1 MGKWEFYR
9 KGYVRLRFW
18 GEDPE
23 RFLNLCA
30 YHKVPVWNLVSREK
44 MYEMNTSVEGFRR
57 LKGICRKS
65 RVKIKIIGK
74 HGLPFFFYRN
84 KKRKA
89 FFLGFFLGL
98 GILFLLSR
106 HIWNIHVEG
115 NVYNSTQTILNYLEE
130 LNVRHGVLK
139 KDLDCSYIA
148 AQMREKF
155 PDITWV
161 SAKISGS
168 RLILEIKE
176 NGALEK
182 SKEAENTVP
191 VDLTA
196 QTSGTIVSMV
206 TRQGTPLKRQ
216 GDTCAAGE
224 VLVSGRLDIKND
236 SGEIIRYE
244 YTQADGDIY
253 IQHDL
258 EYYQEFSMDYEKPV
272 YTGEKKKGLLL
283 QLGDYYL
290 RMKGKSPWEDY
301 DRVTSLHQIKVTE
314 NFKLPV
320 YYGSVTD
327 YAYEKRTFT
336 YSEPEARQKAE
347 ENLNRLLESLE
358 EKGVQISGNHVKIEI
373 QGKTC
378 TARGTLTVIEKN
390 EQKTL
395 TEILE
400 QPTERNMQENE

>member
-1 MGKWEFYR
+1 M
-9 KGYVRLRFW
+9 
-18 GEDPE
+18 
-23 RFLNLCA
+23 
-30 YHKVPVWNLVSREK
+30 
-44 MYEMNTSVEGFRR
+44 
-57 LKGICRKS
+57 
-65 RVKIKIIGK
+65 
-74 HGLPFFFYRN
+74 
-84 KKRKA
+84 
-89 FFLGFFLGL
+89 
-98 GILFLLSR
+98 
-106 HIWNIHVEG
+106 EG

-130 LNVRHGVLK
+130 LDVRHGVLK

-176 NGALEK
+176 NGALEE

-236 SGEIIRYE
+236 SGEIIGYE

-290 RMKGKSPWEDY
+290 RLEGKSPWEDY

-336 YSEPEARQKAE
+336 YSESEARQKAE

>member
-1 MGKWEFYR
+1 MQKLESYR
-9 KGYVRLRFW
+9 KGYVRIRFW
-18 GEDPE
+18 GESPE

-30 YHKVPVWNLVSREK
+30 YQKIPVWNLVSRDNA
-44 MYEMNTSVEGFRR
+44 YEMNMTVEGFRHIR
-57 LKGICRKS
+57 GICRKS
-65 RVKIKIIGK
+65 HVKIKIIGK
-74 HGLPFFFYRN
+74 YGLPFFFYRN

-98 GILFLLSR
+98 GLLFLLSR

-130 LNVRHGVLK
+130 LDVRHGVLK

-176 NGALEK
+176 NGALEEA
-182 SKEAENTVP
+182 KEKEETVP

-206 TRQGTPLKRQ
+206 TRQGTPLKKQ

-224 VLVSGRLDIKND
+224 ILVSGRLDIKND
-236 SGEIIRYE
+236 SGEIIGYE

-272 YTGEKKKGLLL
+272 YTGEKKKGILFQLGGYYL
-283 QLGDYYL
+283 QL
-290 RMKGKSPWEDY
+290 KGRSPWENY
-301 DRVTSLHQIKVTE
+301 DRVTSLHQIKLTE

-320 YYGSVTD
+320 YYGTVTD
-327 YAYEKRTFT
+327 HAYEKQNFT
-336 YSEPEARQKAE
+336 YSEEEARQKAE

-358 EKGVQISGNHVKIEI
+358 EKGVQISGNHVKIGI

-400 QPTERNMQENE
+400 QPTERNIQENE

>member
-1 MGKWEFYR
+1 MQKLESYR
-9 KGYVRLRFW
+9 KGYVRIRFW
-18 GEDPE
+18 GESPE

-30 YHKVPVWNLVSREK
+30 YHKIPVWNLVSRDNA
-44 MYEMNTSVEGFRR
+44 YEMNMTVEGFRHIR
-57 LKGICRKS
+57 GICRKS
-65 RVKIKIIGK
+65 HVKIKIIGK
-74 HGLPFFFYRN
+74 YGLPFFFYRN

-98 GILFLLSR
+98 CLLFLLSR

-115 NVYNSTQTILNYLEE
+115 NVYNSTQSILNYLEE

-139 KDLDCSYIA
+139 KNLDCSYIA
-148 AQMREKF
+148 ARMREEF

-176 NGALEK
+176 NGSLE
-182 SKEAENTVP
+182 ERETGEGGP

-196 QTSGTIVSMV
+196 QTEGIIVSMV
-206 TRQGTPLKRQ
+206 TRKGTPLKKQ
-216 GDTCAAGE
+216 GDTCTAGE
-224 VLVSGRLDIKND
+224 ILVSGRLDIKND
-236 SGEIIRYE
+236 SGEIIGYE
-244 YTQADGDIY
+244 YTQADADIY

-258 EYYQEFSMDYEKPV
+258 EYYQEFSMDYKEPV
-272 YTGEKKKGLLL
+272 YTGEQRKGILL
-283 QLGDYYL
+283 QVGDYYL
-290 RMKGKSPWEDY
+290 RLKRKSAWEDY
-301 DRVTSLHQIKVTE
+301 DTVTELKQVKLTE
-314 NFKLPV
+314 NFRLPV

-327 YAYEKRTFT
+327 YAYEEKTFT
-336 YSEPEARQKAE
+336 YSQTEAREKAQE
-347 ENLNRLLESLE
+347 DLNSLLRTLE
-358 EKGVQISGNHVKIEI
+358 EKGVQISENHVKIGP

-400 QPTERNMQENE
+400 QPTERNTQENE

>member
-1 MGKWEFYR
+1 M
-9 KGYVRLRFW
+9 
-18 GEDPE
+18 
-23 RFLNLCA
+23 
-30 YHKVPVWNLVSREK
+30 
-44 MYEMNTSVEGFRR
+44 
-57 LKGICRKS
+57 
-65 RVKIKIIGK
+65 
-74 HGLPFFFYRN
+74 
-84 KKRKA
+84 
-89 FFLGFFLGL
+89 
-98 GILFLLSR
+98 
-106 HIWNIHVEG
+106 
-115 NVYNSTQTILNYLEE
+115 
-130 LNVRHGVLK
+130 
-139 KDLDCSYIA
+139 
-148 AQMREKF
+148 
-155 PDITWV
+155 
-161 SAKISGS
+161 
-168 RLILEIKE
+168 
-176 NGALEK
+176 
-182 SKEAENTVP
+182 P

-236 SGEIIRYE
+236 SGEIIGYE

-290 RMKGKSPWEDY
+290 RLKGKSPWEDY

-336 YSEPEARQKAE
+336 YSESEARQKAE

>member
-18 GEDPE
+18 GESPE

-30 YHKVPVWNLVSREK
+30 YHRIPVWNLISIDK
-44 MYEMNTSVEGFRR
+44 AYEMNTTVEGFRR

-65 RVKIKIIGK
+65 RVQIKIIGK
-74 HGLPFFFYRN
+74 YGLPFFFYRN

-98 GILFLLSR
+98 GLLFLLSR

>member
-18 GEDPE
+18 GENPE

-30 YHKVPVWNLVSREK
+30 YHRIPVWNLISIDK
-44 MYEMNTSVEGFRR
+44 AYEMNTTVEGFRR
-57 LKGICRKS
+57 LSGICRKS

-74 HGLPFFFYRN
+74 YGLPFFFYRN

-98 GILFLLSR
+98 GLLFLLSR

-130 LNVRHGVLK
+130 LDVRHGVLK

-176 NGALEK
+176 NGALEEA
-182 SKEAENTVP
+182 KEKEETVP

-206 TRQGTPLKRQ
+206 TRQGTPLKKQ
-216 GDTCAAGE
+216 GDTCTAGE
-224 VLVSGRLDIKND
+224 ILVSGRLDIKND
-236 SGEIIRYE
+236 SGEIIGYE

-258 EYYQEFSMDYEKPV
+258 EYYQEFPMDYEKPV
-272 YTGEKKKGLLL
+272 YTGEKKRGVLFQLGGYYL
-283 QLGDYYL
+283 QL
-290 RMKGKSPWEDY
+290 KGRSPWKDY
-301 DRVTSLHQIKVTE
+301 DRVTSLHQIKLTE

-320 YYGSVTD
+320 YYGTVTD
-327 YAYEKRTFT
+327 HAYEKQLFT
-336 YSEPEARQKAE
+336 YSEEEARQKAE

-358 EKGVQISGNHVKIEI
+358 EKGVQISGNHVKIGI

-400 QPTERNMQENE
+400 QPTERNIQENE

>member
-130 LNVRHGVLK
+130 LDVRHGVLK

-236 SGEIIRYE
+236 RGEIIGYE

-290 RMKGKSPWEDY
+290 RLEGKSPWEDY

-327 YAYEKRTFT
+327 YAYEERTFT
-336 YSEPEARQKAE
+336 YSESEARQKAE

>member
-57 LKGICRKS
+57 LKRICRKS

-130 LNVRHGVLK
+130 LDVRHGVLK

-148 AQMREKF
+148 AQMREEF

-176 NGALEK
+176 NGALEE

-236 SGEIIRYE
+236 SGEIIGYE

-290 RMKGKSPWEDY
+290 RLEGKSPWEDY

-336 YSEPEARQKAE
+336 YSESEARQKAE

>member
-1 MGKWEFYR
+1 MNRLIRFL
-9 KGYVRLRFW
+9 KGYVRIRLMSR
-18 GEDPE
+18 DPE

-30 YHKVPVWNLVSREK
+30 YHRIPVWNLISIDK
-44 MYEMNTSVEGFRR
+44 AYEMNTTVEGFRR

-65 RVKIKIIGK
+65 RVQIKIIGK
-74 HGLPFFFYRN
+74 YGLPFFFYRN

-98 GILFLLSR
+98 GLLFLLSR

-347 ENLNRLLESLE
+347 ENLNRLLVSLE
-358 EKGVQISGNHVKIEI
+358 EKGVQISVNHVKIEI

>member
-130 LNVRHGVLK
+130 LDVRHGVLK

-148 AQMREKF
+148 AQMREEF

-176 NGALEK
+176 NGALEE

-236 SGEIIRYE
+236 SGEIIGYE

-290 RMKGKSPWEDY
+290 RLKGKSPWEDY

-336 YSEPEARQKAE
+336 YSESEARQKAE

>member
-18 GEDPE
+18 GENPE

-30 YHKVPVWNLVSREK
+30 YHKIPVWKLISIDK
-44 MYEMNTSVEGFRR
+44 AYEMNTTVEGFRR
-57 LKGICRKS
+57 LGGICRKS
-65 RVKIKIIGK
+65 RVKVKIIGK
-74 HGLPFFFYRN
+74 YGLPFFFYRN

-98 GILFLLSR
+98 GLLFLLSG

-115 NVYNSTQTILNYLEE
+115 NVYNSTQMILNYLEE
-130 LNVRHGVLK
+130 LDVRHGALK
-139 KDLDCSYIA
+139 KDLDCAYIA
-148 AQMREKF
+148 ARMREEF

-161 SAKISGS
+161 SVKISGS

-176 NGALEK
+176 NGTLE
-182 SKEAENTVP
+182 EPEEEETVP
-191 VDLTA
+191 LDLTA
-196 QTSGTIVSMV
+196 RTTGTIVSMV
-206 TRQGTPLKRQ
+206 TRRGTPLKKQ
-216 GDTCAAGE
+216 GDTCTAGE
-224 VLVSGRLDIKND
+224 ILVSGRLDIKND
-236 SGEIIRYE
+236 SGEIIGYE

-253 IQHDL
+253 IRHDL

-272 YTGEKKKGLLL
+272 YTGVKKKGILFQLGGWYL
-283 QLGDYYL
+283 QL
-290 RMKGKSPWEDY
+290 KGKSPRESY
-301 DRVTSLHQIKVTE
+301 DRVTSLCQIKLTE

-320 YYGSVTD
+320 YYGTVTE
-327 YAYEKRTFT
+327 YVYEKQTFT
-336 YSEPEARQKAE
+336 YTQEEARQKAE
-347 ENLNRLLESLE
+347 EDLGRLLESLE
-358 EKGVQISGNHVKIEI
+358 EKGVQISGNHVKIGI

-400 QPTERNMQENE
+400 QPTERNRQEDE

>member
-18 GEDPE
+18 GESPE

-30 YHKVPVWNLVSREK
+30 YHRIPVWNLISIDK
-44 MYEMNTSVEGFRR
+44 AYEMNTTVEGFRR

-65 RVKIKIIGK
+65 RVQIKIIGK
-74 HGLPFFFYRN
+74 YGLPFFFYRN

-98 GILFLLSR
+98 GLLFLLSR

-336 YSEPEARQKAE
+336 YSESEARQKAE

>member
-1 MGKWEFYR
+1 MQKLESFR
-9 KGYVRLRFW
+9 KGYVRVRFW
-18 GEDPE
+18 GESPE

-30 YHKVPVWNLVSREK
+30 YHKIPVWNLVSRDNA
-44 MYEMNTSVEGFRR
+44 YEMNMTVEGFRHIR
-57 LKGICRKS
+57 GICRKS
-65 RVKIKIIGK
+65 HVKIKIIGK
-74 HGLPFFFYRN
+74 YGLPFFFYRN

-98 GILFLLSR
+98 GLLFLLSR

-130 LNVRHGVLK
+130 LDVRHGVLK

-176 NGALEK
+176 NGALEE

-236 SGEIIRYE
+236 SGEIIGYE

-290 RMKGKSPWEDY
+290 RLEGKSPWEDY

-336 YSEPEARQKAE
+336 YSESEARQKAE

>member
-9 KGYVRLRFW
+9 KGYIRLQFW
-18 GEDPE
+18 GENPE

-30 YHKVPVWNLVSREK
+30 YHKIPVWNLISRDK
-44 MYEMNTSVEGFRR
+44 IYEMNTTLEGFRR

-65 RVKIKIIGK
+65 HVKIKIIGK
-74 HGLPFFFYRN
+74 YGLPFFFYRN

-98 GILFLLSR
+98 GLLFFLSR

-115 NVYNSTQTILNYLEE
+115 NVYNSTQSILNYLEE
-130 LNVRHGVLK
+130 LDVRHGVLK
-139 KDLDCSYIA
+139 KDLDCAYIA
-148 AQMREKF
+148 ARMREEF

-161 SAKISGS
+161 SARISGS

-176 NGALEK
+176 NKALEEPK
-182 SKEAENTVP
+182 VTEGVP
-191 VDLTA
+191 LDLTA

-206 TRQGTPLKRQ
+206 TRQGTPMKKQ
-216 GDTCAAGE
+216 GDSCIAGE
-224 VLVSGRLDIKND
+224 VLISGRLDIKND
-236 SGEIIRYE
+236 NGEIIGYE

-258 EYYQEFSMDYEKPV
+258 EYYHEFSMDYEKPV
-272 YTGEKKKGLLL
+272 YTGKKKQGFLL
-283 QLGDYYL
+283 QIGKYYL
-290 RMKGKSPWEDY
+290 RLKGKSPWENY
-301 DRVTSLHQIKVTE
+301 DRVTSLHQVKLTE
-314 NFKLPV
+314 NFKLPL
-320 YYGSVTD
+320 YYGRVTD
-327 YAYEKRTFT
+327 YAYKKRIFT
-336 YSEPEARQKAE
+336 YSSEEAIEKAE
-347 ENLNRLLESLE
+347 ANLNLLLESLK
-358 EKGVQISGNHVKIEI
+358 EKGVQISENHVKIGI
-373 QGKTC
+373 QDQIC

-400 QPTERNMQENE
+400 QPMERNIQENE

>member
-130 LNVRHGVLK
+130 LDVRHGVLK

-148 AQMREKF
+148 AQMREEF

-176 NGALEK
+176 NGALEE

-236 SGEIIRYE
+236 SGEIIGYE

-290 RMKGKSPWEDY
+290 RLEGKSPWEDY

-336 YSEPEARQKAE
+336 YSESEARQKAE

>member
-18 GEDPE
+18 GESPE

-30 YHKVPVWNLVSREK
+30 YHRIPVWNLISIDK
-44 MYEMNTSVEGFRR
+44 AYEMNTTVEGFRR

-65 RVKIKIIGK
+65 RVQIKIIGK
-74 HGLPFFFYRN
+74 YGLPFFFYRN

-98 GILFLLSR
+98 GLLFLLSR

-176 NGALEK
+176 NGALEE

-236 SGEIIRYE
+236 SGEIIGYE

>member
-18 GEDPE
+18 GESPE

-30 YHKVPVWNLVSREK
+30 YHRIPVWNLISIDK
-44 MYEMNTSVEGFRR
+44 AYEMNTTVEGFRR

-65 RVKIKIIGK
+65 RVQIKIIGK
-74 HGLPFFFYRN
+74 YGLPFFFYRN

-98 GILFLLSR
+98 GLLFLLSR

-176 NGALEK
+176 NGALEE

>member
-130 LNVRHGVLK
+130 LDVRHGVLK

-176 NGALEK
+176 NGALEE

-236 SGEIIRYE
+236 SGEIIGYE

-253 IQHDL
+253 IQHNL

-272 YTGEKKKGLLL
+272 YTGEEKKGLLL

-290 RMKGKSPWEDY
+290 RLEGKSPWEDY

-336 YSEPEARQKAE
+336 YSESEARQKAE

>member
-18 GEDPE
+18 GESPE

-30 YHKVPVWNLVSREK
+30 YHRIPVWNLISIDK
-44 MYEMNTSVEGFRR
+44 AYEMNTTVEGFRH

-65 RVKIKIIGK
+65 RVQIKIIGK
-74 HGLPFFFYRN
+74 YGLPFFFYRN

-98 GILFLLSR
+98 GLLFLLSR

-290 RMKGKSPWEDY
+290 RLEGKSPWEDY

>member
-44 MYEMNTSVEGFRR
+44 MYEMNNSVEGFRR
-57 LKGICRKS
+57 LKRICRKS

-130 LNVRHGVLK
+130 LDVRHGVLK

-148 AQMREKF
+148 AQMREEF

-176 NGALEK
+176 NGALEE

-236 SGEIIRYE
+236 SGEIIGYE

-290 RMKGKSPWEDY
+290 RLEGKSPWEDY

>member
-57 LKGICRKS
+57 LKRICRKS

-130 LNVRHGVLK
+130 LDVSHGVLK

-148 AQMREKF
+148 AQMREEF

-176 NGALEK
+176 NGALEE

-236 SGEIIRYE
+236 SGEIIGYE

-290 RMKGKSPWEDY
+290 RLEGKSPWEDY

-320 YYGSVTD
+320 YYGSITD

-336 YSEPEARQKAE
+336 YSESEARQKSE

>member
-18 GEDPE
+18 GENPE

-30 YHKVPVWNLVSREK
+30 YHRIPVWNLISIDK
-44 MYEMNTSVEGFRR
+44 AYEMNTTVEGFRR
-57 LKGICRKS
+57 LSGICRKS

-74 HGLPFFFYRN
+74 YGLPFFFYRN

-98 GILFLLSR
+98 GLLFLLSR